1 MPDSSIRPIVGRIL
15 IVRTVKQWGRE
26 HMEQQV
32 KSELREF
39 IVASYLFGADSRVP
53 DDDVSLIAE
62 RIVDSTGI
70 LELIEYLESHFGIQ
84 VAESETVPENLGS
97 ISNL

>member
-1 MPDSSIRPIVGRIL
+1 
-15 IVRTVKQWGRE
+15 
-26 HMEQQV
+26 MEQQV

-39 IVASYLFGADSRVP
+39 IVASYLFGDGSRVP
-53 DDDVSLIAE
+53 DDDVSLIEE

-97 ISNL
+97 ISNLTRFVLGKGKERQLGIAAASGQET